1 MLITLAFSATA
12 SAQRTMSGQ
21 PSLRVSALYNG
32 QSAGA
37 EAFFEQYTLSGYWQ
51 AGVQG
56 NLYRVGLVA
65 ADGNGGRNT
74 SGPDGNGLQM
84 DYAHVLAQGGYLF
97 RLTGTRS
104 RSLSLY
110 AGGGVLAGAEVLDP
124 WRALPGNVDLSRER
138 YAFVYGA
145 YGSAVLEWFFGRK
158 VAVLLQAGAPLT
170 FGSAVTVVRWNVGL
184 GLKWNL

>member
-1 MLITLAFSATA
+1 MLVTLAFSATA